1 MTERE
6 GICRDGVFEC
16 CCVSR
21 FAWLCFPDL
30 VSGKVMH
37 TANRRTNARI
47 NANDDDRDSNRDHN
61 RDGDRQPR
69 TSIVFSSRDR
79 DIIRDYYHNRY
90 SKLPPGLAK
99 RNGNLPPGLEKHL
112 ERDGTLPP
120 GLQKRLTPFPDDL
133 ERQLPRLPSIY
144 RRGTIGM
151 DVVILDR
158 RTQRIMDI
166 VHGILRP

>member
-1 MTERE
+1 MSRRGLRMLLCVAVCLALLPRPGFGQGNAYGKQKNQRE
-6 GICRDGVFEC
+6 DQRD
-16 CCVSR
+16 
-21 FAWLCFPDL
+21 
-30 VSGKVMH
+30 
-37 TANRRTNARI
+37 
-47 NANDDDRDSNRDHN
+47 DDDRDSNRDHN

-90 SKLPPGLAK
+90 SNLPPGLAK

-144 RRGTIGM
+144 RRGTIGV

-166 VHGILRP
+166 VHDILRP